1 MEPPS
6 SPTLINS
13 NLTIHELNVNLF
25 EPVITEENDKK
36 VASIDGI
43 LKATL
48 QIPIQSTKRKLL
60 LIVIVD
66 KSRSIQTAWFQIQST
81 LLNLFSM
88 ISNVDQ
94 EIILEILFFNSFC
107 YRLKYTKEN
116 FRELIL
122 NEKPNGKTCFA
133 AAFSMTEDTIKK
145 YYKIGSEFKS
155 ERDFDTQT
163 DTAIVL
169 LTDGSHT
176 TTRDHK
182 KAFNNLRNTID
193 LVKNASIVT
202 STMGFTPNSRFNDL
216 DGIRRLLGN
225 SPGIYQYSD
234 PSDGAYALQEKLTF
248 ILKYVLNSSNTF
260 NLNIKIETIYNNTT
274 TTTTTDG
281 STNTTTTTTIDNQKS
296 LITFNNE
303 TIKSSIKKNYQL
315 TFDQFGIG
323 EISLGINSSGYNISE
338 IIVDFDINGD
348 EKLREIKSIK
358 PTIKNDQSEES
369 KYYTIL
375 IGLDSKINLL
385 LNEIERFNA
394 TNKPSEKQKSEYL
407 KQIIQYQNKLSEI
420 DNMKLF
426 RIKSG
431 NRSELVELK
440 QQSLNMTSQ
449 LLDLIN
455 SWDRSEWSTTSNA
468 RVADI
473 TYRYLFKNTGR
484 QRRMNLKVA
493 RNSTNIKEEANK
505 FKDLQVDMD
514 ELEDIADGDDE
525 KQSSLLEAS
534 KQLFTDVLSLS
545 DWTEALEEKDI
556 MGFGLSIQRPES
568 VIDDPTQIRI
578 QDISTTFIC
587 KSSIEDAIALSLE
600 VHGQEKTTGGFE
612 VGHDKQS
619 VAVRG
624 RGREAINS
632 FLPLYLHK
640 EHWKPIK
647 YQLKN
652 IIAYFVTLDPLAFS
666 FDQINALF
674 LVLGTLI
681 SKNDIGER
689 ELLLAI
695 QFTRTLREVAVHLN
709 FIPRMLQQLDA
720 IVNNPIYLISAQPK
734 NLFVLTSYLLVLTD
748 KELESVF
755 KNGSND
761 HFKLWQNILE
771 SSIRRACYTFFDK
784 MEQTKIDSFLFQ
796 ILFGGS
802 NEKIQEIDNANV
814 EKEPNE
820 LFNLLLNYK
829 FDQIKFNEQQD
840 YGELLNIKKKTF
852 TDDDVDQS
860 RTIKKVNQ
868 DMVQSMIRISNL
880 LENRGYPNITI
891 LFNSLRYVKTWRS
904 IYKDQDNIFNVIDSR
919 YGIPPTEYIEIMKNG
934 TRSSSVVNNN
944 GIGNFINTIN
954 KFYGDSL
961 NFTPEILLDHLRAMI
976 VQAVS
981 YRINR
986 HATFAVVEKKLET
999 SVFDDH
1005 KKCILNITKDVM
1017 IRASEAIRSMK
1028 AILMFSATM
1037 DKAARSTTMDDFI
1050 TTIPPVRNAFFMKF
1064 VHSVMGFGNN
1074 QFGEL
1079 KFVVFLSNTYVTC
1092 DDYGTIST
1100 KKIQN
1105 HTWDFGKH
1113 FYKVMIK
1120 SFGIDKTKQ
1129 IVQKVNHHIYLH
1141 DRKVFNQ
1148 NDDGVW
1154 ENN

>member
-1 MEPPS
+1 MEPLP
-6 SPTLINS
+6 IQS
-13 NLTIHELNVNLF
+13 NLTIHELSVNLF

-43 LKATL
+43 LKATI
-48 QIPIQSTKRKLL
+48 QIPVQSIKRKLL

-88 ISNVDQ
+88 ISNVNQ
-94 EIILEILFFNSFC
+94 EIILEILFFNNTC
-107 YRLKYTKEN
+107 YRLQYTKDN

-133 AAFSMTEDTIKK
+133 SAFSMTEDTIRQ
-145 YYKIGSEFKS
+145 YYKVGSVFKS
-155 ERDFDTQT
+155 DKNFDAQT

-182 KAFNNLRNTID
+182 AAFKSLRNTID
-193 LVKNASIVT
+193 LVNNASIVV

-234 PSDGAYALQEKLTF
+234 PSDGAFALQEKLTF

-260 NLNIKIETIYNNTT
+260 NLNIKLETIYNNNNNNNN
-274 TTTTTDG
+274 TTTD
-281 STNTTTTTTIDNQKS
+281 SNIDNQKS
-296 LITFNNE
+296 VLTFNNE
-303 TIKSSIKKNYQL
+303 TIKSSIKSNYQL
-315 TFDQFGIG
+315 TLDQFGVG
-323 EISLGINSSGYNISE
+323 EISLGINSTGYNISE
-338 IIVDFDINGD
+338 ILIHFDINGD
-348 EKLREIKSIK
+348 NRLRESKSIK
-358 PTIKNDQSEES
+358 PTIKNDKSEES

-375 IGLDSKINLL
+375 IGLDSKISCLL
-385 LNEIERFNA
+385 QDIERFNA
-394 TNKPSEKQKSEYL
+394 TNKPSEKEKSDYL
-407 KQIIQYQNKLSEI
+407 KQIIQYQSKLSEI
-420 DNMKLF
+420 DNFKLF
-426 RIKSG
+426 RIKST

-440 QQSLNMTSQ
+440 QQCLTMTTQ

-493 RNSTNIKEEANK
+493 RNSSNIKADANK
-505 FKDLQVDMD
+505 FKDLEVNMEEFE
-514 ELEDIADGDDE
+514 ELENLADGE
-525 KQSSLLEAS
+525 KQSQYLEAS

-545 DWTEALEEKDI
+545 DWTEALEEKDV

-568 VIDDPTQIRI
+568 VVDDPTQIRI

-587 KSSIEDAIALSLE
+587 KSSIEDAIALSLV

-612 VGHDKQS
+612 VGYDKQS

-666 FDQINALF
+666 YDQINALF
-674 LVLGTLI
+674 LVVGTLI
-681 SKNDIGER
+681 SKNEIGER
-689 ELLLAI
+689 DLLLAI
-695 QFTRTLREVAVHLN
+695 QFTRTLRAIADHLN

-755 KNGSND
+755 KNGSKD

-771 SSIRRACYTFFDK
+771 SSIRRACYTYFDK

-796 ILFGGS
+796 ILFGS
-802 NEKIQEIDNANV
+802 KDENEKIKEIDEKPIV
-814 EKEPNE
+814 EKEEKQPNQ
-820 LFNLLLNYK
+820 LFDLLLNYQ
-829 FDQIKFNEQQD
+829 FEPIKFEEQED
-840 YGELLNIKKKTF
+840 YGKLLNIKKKTF
-852 TDDDVDQS
+852 SDDDVNESS
-860 RTIKKVNQ
+860 RGIKKTNET
-868 DMVQSMIRISNL
+868 MVESMIKISNL
-880 LENRGYPNITI
+880 LENRGYPNITA

-904 IYKDQDNIFNVIDSR
+904 IYKDEDNIFDVIDSR

-934 TRSSSVVNNN
+934 TRSTTTIKNN
-944 GIGNFINTIN
+944 GIGNFIYTIN
-954 KFYGDSL
+954 KFYGTDL
-961 NFTPEILLDHLRAMI
+961 NLSEETLLNHLRAMI

-999 SVFDDH
+999 SVYDNH
-1005 KKCILNITKDVM
+1005 VKCISNITSDLM
-1017 IRASEAIRSMK
+1017 HRAADAIRSMK

-1037 DKAARSTTMDDFI
+1037 NKAAKSTSMEEFM
-1050 TTIPPVRNAFFMKF
+1050 TTVPEHNRPFFPKF
-1064 VHSVMGFGNN
+1064 ALSLMGFGNN
-1074 QFGEL
+1074 EFGEL
-1079 KFVVFLSNTYVTC
+1079 KFVVFLSNIYVTC
-1092 DDYGTIST
+1092 DDYGNIAT
-1100 KKIQN
+1100 KKIVN
-1105 HTWDFGKH
+1105 FTWHWGKS
-1113 FYKVMIK
+1113 FYKRMVK
-1120 SFGIDKTKQ
+1120 SLGLNTTKK
-1129 IVQKVNHHIYLH
+1129 IVQKVFYHIYLH
-1141 DRKVFNQ
+1141 EKRSLIQ
-1148 NDDGVW
+1148 NDDGTW

>member
-6 SPTLINS
+6 IQS

-48 QIPIQSTKRKLL
+48 QIPVQSTKRKLL

-133 AAFSMTEDTIKK
+133 AAFSMTEDTIKQ
-145 YYKIGSEFKS
+145 YYKINSEFKS
-155 ERDFDTQT
+155 DRDFDSQT

-182 KAFNNLRNTID
+182 KAFTSLRNTID
-193 LVKNASIVT
+193 LVKNASIVA

-260 NLNIKIETIYNNTT
+260 NLNIKLETIYNNNN
-274 TTTTTDG
+274 DNNN
-281 STNTTTTTTIDNQKS
+281 TNDNQQKS
-296 LITFNNE
+296 LLTFNNE
-303 TIKSSIKKNYQL
+303 IIKSPIKKNYQL
-315 TFDQFGIG
+315 TLDQFGVG
-323 EISLGINSSGYNISE
+323 EISLGINSTGYNLSE
-338 IIVDFDINGD
+338 IIVHFDINGD
-348 EKLREIKSIK
+348 DRLKETKSIK

-385 LNEIERFNA
+385 LSEIERFNA

-407 KQIIQYQNKLSEI
+407 KQIIQYQSKLTEI

-426 RIKSG
+426 RIKSA

-440 QQSLNMTSQ
+440 QQSLNMTTQ

-455 SWDRSEWSTTSNA
+455 SWDRSEWSSTSNA

-505 FKDLQVDMD
+505 FKDLQVDMED
-514 ELEDIADGDDE
+514 LEEIQDE
-525 KQSSLLEAS
+525 KQSQLLEAS

-578 QDISTTFIC
+578 QDISTTFLC

-748 KELESVF
+748 KELEPVF
-755 KNGSND
+755 KNGSKD

-771 SSIRRACYTFFDK
+771 SSIRRSCYTYFDK

-796 ILFGGS
+796 ILYGNS
-802 NEKIQEIDNANV
+802 NDDDNNNNKIVCENQ
-814 EKEPNE
+814 EKEKEKEEKLDLEPTQ

-829 FDQIKFNEQQD
+829 FEEIKFEQQD

-852 TDDDVDQS
+852 TDDDVNQS
-860 RTIKKVNQ
+860 RNIKKVNEK
-868 DMVQSMIRISNL
+868 MVQSMIKISNL
-880 LENRGYPNITI
+880 LENRGYPNVTA

-904 IYKDQDNIFNVIDSR
+904 IYKDQDNIFDVIDSR
-919 YGIPPTEYIEIMKNG
+919 YGIPPNEYIDIMKNG
-934 TRSSSVVNNN
+934 TRCGSSVNNNN
-944 GIGNFINTIN
+944 GIGNFIDTIN
-954 KFYGDSL
+954 RFYGDSL

-981 YRINR
+981 YRINK
-986 HATFAVVEKKLET
+986 HATLAVVEKKLET

-1005 KKCILNITKDVM
+1005 KKCISNITTDVM
-1017 IRASEAIRSMK
+1017 YRAADAIRAMK

-1037 DKAARSTTMDDFI
+1037 DKAARSTTMEEFM
-1050 TTIPPVRNAFFMKF
+1050 TTVPSYSQTLFMKF
-1064 VHSVMGFGNN
+1064 VFSLMGFGDN

-1079 KFVVFLSNTYVTC
+1079 KFVVFLSNIYVTC
-1092 DDYGTIST
+1092 DDYGNIATR
-1100 KKIQN
+1100 KIVKN
-1105 HTWDFGKH
+1105 TWIFGKR
-1113 FYKVMIK
+1113 FYKTMIR
-1120 SFGIDKTKQ
+1120 SFGINKTKQ
-1129 IVQKVNHHIYLH
+1129 IIQKVNHHIYLY
-1141 DRKVFNQ
+1141 DKNFYIQ